1 MPRVRAIHLPII
13 AIVAVAGL
21 IAWQAGRPRQLVSES
36 GSRDPLP
43 GIATNA
49 AAQSTTSAEL
59 LVLLQR
65 QATEHATTETPTS
78 TPTRTPRPPTMT
90 PRPTWGPQT
99 TMTPGR
105 TYLIPKWSPT
115 PMPPDLEPTV
125 LPCALVTPDPYDAQD
140 CGLPA

>member
-1 MPRVRAIHLPII
+1 MHRLRAIHLPII
-13 AIVAVAGL
+13 AIIAVAGL

-43 GIATNA
+43 GIATSEA
-49 AAQSTTSAEL
+49 GQATTSAGL
-59 LVLLQR
+59 LTLLQR
-65 QATEHATTETPTS
+65 QTTEHATTETPTS

-105 TYLIPKWSPT
+105 VYLIPKWSPT
-115 PMPPDLEPTV
+115 PIPANIDPTIV
-125 LPCALVTPDPYDAQD
+125 PCDRLSPQAVAVD